1 MAREEKTLTE
11 LEFQPTLDVDR
22 ANDLIW
28 TVDVSDKSMSE
39 YGTSKKVK
47 VEAFIG
53 DKGEEGKSSYTYIAY
68 ASDSSGSNF
77 TMVFDENLD
86 YIAIKTTTVPITSP
100 QASDFTGLWKNYK
113 GIQGLPGKDG
123 TDGTDG
129 TDGASSYTYIAYA
142 SDSSGTDFTM
152 TFNSALDYIAIK
164 TTTTPITSPQA
175 SDFVGLW
182 KNYKGATG
190 TAATVDAGT
199 TTTLDPGESASVS
212 NSGSPSAAVFDF
224 GIPKGVDGVDG
235 SSAYVYI
242 AYASDS
248 SGTGFT
254 TTFNANLDYIAI
266 KSTTTPI
273 ATPQASD
280 FTGLWKN
287 YKGAQGIQGIQGET
301 GLTGAAGADGTDGVN
316 AYVYIAYASDSSGTG
331 FTTTFDT
338 NLDYVAIKATTTEIV
353 TPQASDFTGLWK
365 NYKGATGTQGLQ
377 GVPGVDGTDGLDIT
391 WKGNY
396 AAETAYVINDAVFYD
411 GSSYIC
417 VLDSS
422 GNLPTNTTYWN
433 LMAQQGAAG
442 AGSGDVSGPSS
453 ATDNA
458 IARFDLATGKLIQNS
473 LVTVDDNGSVNI
485 PAGQQYLVNGSPVEG
500 YSDEQAQDAVGTILT
515 DTTTIDFTYTDLT
528 PEIKADVKSASLT
541 TSHLASG
548 VLDTDLTSVS
558 ASDDTLPSAKA
569 TKTYVDST
577 KFTWR
582 GAWATSTAYSE
593 NDTIE
598 HNGSGY
604 VCTVAHTSGASTEP
618 GVGASWTDK
627 WDLFVEGMPEPNI
640 TTATT
645 TNLTGV
651 ITGNGSILAAKT
663 NPTGAFVGTT
673 DTQTL
678 TNKTLTAPALTSPT
692 MSGTWDGWISAGETW
707 TYASA
712 DDPTYTFTVA
722 ADVTTKYS
730 VGMKIKLTQGTVK
743 YFIITAVSAYS
754 GGNTTITVYGGT
766 DYDLANSAISA
777 NAYSMMRTPVGFPMS
792 PAKWTVEKL
801 DTSRRQQANPTNF
814 TWYNLGT
821 TNCQLS
827 VPIGAWEVLFEVH
840 VGASGGT
847 SASQLGVYATLSTT
861 NNSEVSK
868 RYTASTY
875 MRYLAHGT
883 SGTGYQAY
891 LCRNFRLELASKTLY
906 YLNGSIYSTPAQTDL
921 SFYGNEN
928 TTVIRATCAYL

>member
-1 MAREEKTLTE
+1 
-11 LEFQPTLDVDR
+11 
-22 ANDLIW
+22 
-28 TVDVSDKSMSE
+28 
-39 YGTSKKVK
+39 
-47 VEAFIG
+47 
-53 DKGEEGKSSYTYIAY
+53 
-68 ASDSSGSNF
+68 
-77 TMVFDENLD
+77 MVFDENLD

-190 TAATVDAGT
+190 AAATVDVGD
-199 TTTLDPGESASVS
+199 TTTLNPGQSASVS
-212 NSGSPSAAVFDF
+212 NSGSSSAAVLDF
-224 GIPKGVDGVDG
+224 GIPKGADGVDG
-235 SSAYVYI
+235 EDGEDAYVYI

-365 NYKGATGTQGLQ
+365 NYKGATGAQGLQ
-377 GVPGVDGTDGLDIT
+377 GEPGVDGTDGLDIT

-396 AAETAYVINDAVFYD
+396 AAETAYVINDAVFYN

-417 VLDSS
+417 KLAST
-422 GNLPTNTTYWN
+422 GNLPTDTTYWD

-442 AGSGDVSGPSS
+442 SGSGDVTGPSS

-500 YSDEQAQDAVGTILT
+500 YSDEQAQDAIGTILT
-515 DTTTIDFTYTDLT
+515 DTTTVDFTYTDET
-528 PEIKADVKSASLT
+528 PSITADVKDASVANAK
-541 TSHLASG
+541 LANM
-548 VLDTDLTSVS
+548 
-558 ASDDTLPSAKA
+558 A
-569 TKTYVDST
+569 TKTYKGRTSATTGVPEDVPVATLKTDLALAKGDVGLGSVDNVQQMPKSYLDT
-577 KFTWR
+577 DATLAANSDEKVPSQKAVKAYADSKGYAWK
-582 GAWATSTAYSE
+582 GAWASSTAYSE

-627 WDLFVEGMPEPNI
+627 WDLFVEGMPEPNL

-712 DDPTYTFTVA
+712 DDPTFTFTVA

-730 VGMKIKLTQGTVK
+730 VGMKIKLTQTTVK
-743 YFIITAVSAYS
+743 YFIITKVAYS
-754 GGNTTITVYGGT
+754 SPNTTITVYGGT
-766 DYDLANSAISA
+766 DYDLADSAISA
-777 NAYSMMRTPVGFPMS
+777 NYYSMMRTPVGFPMS
-792 PAKWTVEKL
+792 PDKWSETYSS
-801 DTSRRQQANPTNF
+801 TSATTLNNATTF
-814 TWYNLGT
+814 TT
-821 TNCQLS
+821 SPFSIS
-827 VPIGAWEVLFEVH
+827 VPIGDFNVSYLISLLGIGNGGVTTWVKTALGKTTTPLAGSQDFKDSTD
-840 VGASGGT
+840 GAANVTKCAGIFKGSALVTNTAKT
-847 SASQLGVYATLSTT
+847 SVYILTAYANSSKNVSLNPYCENFPTT
-861 NNSEVSK
+861 
-868 RYTASTY
+868 
-875 MRYLAHGT
+875 
-883 SGTGYQAY
+883 
-891 LCRNFRLELASKTLY
+891 
-906 YLNGSIYSTPAQTDL
+906 
-921 SFYGNEN
+921 
-928 TTVIRATCAYL
+928 IRATCAYL